1 MGKKDTSFEVKYKN
15 IFVGQH
21 LLNYNK
27 MFVETPIYVRYVL
40 ITIVILTSMLAMELF
55 YLTQLCS
62 FLGCYFEY
70 LPLFPPYRFVVFP

>member
-1 MGKKDTSFEVKYKN
+1 MGRNDTIFGVKYKN

-27 MFVETPIYVRYVL
+27 MFVEIPIYVRYVL

-55 YLTQLCS
+55 YLTHLH
-62 FLGCYFEY
+62 
-70 LPLFPPYRFVVFP
+70 